1 MRAGVEHVVYTVSSC
16 MVVGGH
22 FYSDEMLLQGLVTRQ
37 AEAAESQSPTKEFL
51 PLSDT
56 YKLWLIIEKVV
67 PESDDGSWRD
77 LPPDDRKGYYR
88 GFSSCQLTFNLVA
101 VSCMR

>member
-37 AEAAESQSPTKEFL
+37 AEAAESQSPTKVSAS
-51 PLSDT
+51 LS
-56 YKLWLIIEKVV
+56 YL
-67 PESDDGSWRD
+67 
-77 LPPDDRKGYYR
+77 
-88 GFSSCQLTFNLVA
+88 
-101 VSCMR
+101 